1 MKMLSEMNREELI
14 RLCRYYHG
22 EKENPYA
29 AVAGDNKPM
38 LWYCERSWVND
49 MIKSRDGDT
58 EVLEEYLNGYISAGL
73 LDFRR
78 DDGVPVKLKS
88 YLFSVY
94 MKGESVR
101 NTEPFK
107 AFYCKYY

>member
-29 AVAGDNKPM
+29 NVGGNKSM
-38 LWYCERSWVND
+38 LWFYEQSWVND
-49 MIKSRDGDT
+49 MIMSRDGET
-58 EVLEEYLNGYISAGL
+58 GILEEYLNGYISAGL